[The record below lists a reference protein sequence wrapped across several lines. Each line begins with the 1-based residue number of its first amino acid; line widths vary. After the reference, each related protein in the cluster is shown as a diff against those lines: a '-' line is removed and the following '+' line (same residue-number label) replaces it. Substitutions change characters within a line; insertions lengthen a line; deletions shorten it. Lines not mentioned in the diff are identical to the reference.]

1 MNSTVQSYRF
11 DSPKNRRLLAPSPRD
26 DLQYQTTDLLSGSRT
41 VLQYQC
47 GLILLEYQDLNKE
60 DRRNPFWNRTQ
71 IRNLLQLGEIEI
83 FENCNMRYCVF
94 SVSFILLFILSSFWA
109 QTGIYG
115 RFWIWAHPIY
125 FLLIKLNP
133 QFNISYNWN
142 ITSSHYRSNIELSP
156 SKSEITSNPGFRLT
170 FISRA

>member
-41 VLQYQC
+41 VSRYQG
-47 GLILLEYQDLNKE
+47 GLILSKYQDSNKE
-60 DRRNPFWNRTQ
+60 DRRNPFEKRSR
-71 IRNLLQLGEIEI
+71 IRNPPQLESSKFSKILKY
-83 FENCNMRYCVF
+83 ENCDS

-115 RFWIWAHPIY
+115 RFWIWAPPIS

-133 QFNISYNWN
+133 QFNTSLYWN